1 MFDKE
6 IVIYETLTQID
17 LEQEERKFVV
27 MSPSYFSQCYAGIYD
42 FDTVLRI
49 IDDYRPLGI
58 IINGAYMHASII
70 VRFIE
75 NLQHRKYKMTIHR
88 TSFKID
94 AVSSRIMILK
104 FRPHWFH
111 RKHPR
116 FTIKEESIL

>member
-1 MFDKE
+1 MLDRE
-6 IVIYETLTQID
+6 IVIHETLTQID

-27 MSPSYFSQCYAGIYD
+27 MSPLYFYQCYAGIYD

-58 IINGAYMHASII
+58 IINAAYMHARNI
-70 VRFIE
+70 VRFIQ

-88 TSFKID
+88 TSFKND

-104 FRPHWFH
+104 FRSHWFH

-116 FTIKEESIL
+116 FTIEEESI